1 MNSTIRYAGLIVFGV
16 AWVYCLVNNPTW
28 AIFLLAIPVYFIITG
43 FPTNK
48 HLAFAQKYRKLNG
61 PSADPAE
68 VKKYREEHPGVGVA
82 EAAYEVKKAR

>member
-1 MNSTIRYAGLIVFGV
+1 MQVSLSS
-16 AWVYCLVNNPTW
+16 VNNPTW

-48 HLAFAQKYRKLNG
+48 DLAFAQKYRQLNG

-68 VKKYREEHPGVGVA
+68 VKKYRKEHPGVGVA
-82 EAAYEVKKAR
+82 EAAYEVKKGALERNKK